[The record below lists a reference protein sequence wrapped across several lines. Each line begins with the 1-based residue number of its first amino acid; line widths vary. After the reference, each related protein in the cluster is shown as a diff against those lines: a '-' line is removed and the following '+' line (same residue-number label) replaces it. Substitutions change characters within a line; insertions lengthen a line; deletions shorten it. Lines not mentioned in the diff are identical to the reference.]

1 MSTRI
6 IVVDVVGVVDGF
18 IVVSVV
24 NGVVVVIIIGVV
36 VVVVCVVVDVDG
48 VFVVGVV
55 VVVVIGPTILL
66 FIWKVFCFRVD
77 WKGWKAFLD
86 QFFFNATRLL
96 KQHAMMISTKRSCPL
111 PQIPFRLTGCTI
123 FFSQLNVYVATVLAL
138 HNSRFRNATFPLLL
152 SNDVLRNLNKG
163 WIIW

>member
-6 IVVDVVGVVDGF
+6 IVVD
-18 IVVSVV
+18 VVSVV

-123 FFSQLNVYVATVLAL
+123 FSVNSTSTLQLFWPYIIHDFAMQ
-138 HNSRFRNATFPLLL
+138 HFPFCYLTM
-152 SNDVLRNLNKG
+152 SYE
-163 WIIW
+163 I